1 MKKTSTTNILA
12 KIFKKTPEKKVK
24 KKTKPKVAK
33 KSTPP
38 KAKVVKKNIPVKKT
52 KTKKVTATKIKKNL
66 KTVSKK
72 AAPEK
77 VEIKTDNLRISKSNE
92 VKPEIKKVKKQ
103 ETEKREYKVK
113 DYVVYPKHGV
123 GQITE
128 FKKINIGGIDVE
140 TYVLKFEKDKA
151 NGMVPVN
158 KQSHLRPLATIN
170 QVNKCISI
178 LKSKPKI
185 KRSMWSRRAQEY
197 EAKISSGKIYEL
209 AEVVRD
215 LNKGDDL
222 MVDQS
227 YSERQLFEKAYE
239 RILSEFQIVMG
250 VSLEDTQKKL
260 DKALKRNLEG
270 QPKTIAAPTKI
281 KDPAADPDADSVQI
295 TDTENLT
302 SGDQL
307 QAVERVLKRTRGIA
321 SYEIISEKKLIGL
334 LEPWLGTGNVTA
346 DLPIPVM
353 IDVILNP
360 EKRFNEKG
368 LRIELSAV
376 APGAKLDT
384 HGRWRQNLER
394 GLQTMRIL
402 AGLILMLVTIATAT
416 VIIFATRAG
425 LGTNK
430 ETVEVL
436 HLIGAHDKFISRQ
449 FERQFLTLSLLSC
462 IIGYGAAA
470 GIFHML
476 FILMTDMEDMQFY
489 LLLLGVPFLS
499 ILMTWL
505 IIRNF
510 VIRTLAK
517 AL

>member
-1 MKKTSTTNILA
+1 MKKKSTTNILA
-12 KIFKKTPEKKVK
+12 KIFKKTPDKKEK
-24 KKTKPKVAK
+24 KKTTAKVIK
-33 KSTPP
+33 KP
-38 KAKVVKKNIPVKKT
+38 KAKVAKRIFPAKKIPIAKKSIT
-52 KTKKVTATKIKKNL
+52 KTKKNL
-66 KTVSKK
+66 KTVTTKSIPQKID
-72 AAPEK
+72 
-77 VEIKTDNLRISKSNE
+77 VKTDNLRISKSNE

-270 QPKTIAAPTKI
+270 QAQAKAIAAPTKAVEAE
-281 KDPAADPDADSVQI
+281 PSEAEQT
-295 TDTENLT
+295 TDT
-302 SGDQL
+302 
-307 QAVERVLKRTRGIA
+307 
-321 SYEIISEKKLIGL
+321 
-334 LEPWLGTGNVTA
+334 
-346 DLPIPVM
+346 
-353 IDVILNP
+353 
-360 EKRFNEKG
+360 
-368 LRIELSAV
+368 
-376 APGAKLDT
+376 
-384 HGRWRQNLER
+384 
-394 GLQTMRIL
+394 
-402 AGLILMLVTIATAT
+402 
-416 VIIFATRAG
+416 
-425 LGTNK
+425 
-430 ETVEVL
+430 
-436 HLIGAHDKFISRQ
+436 
-449 FERQFLTLSLLSC
+449 
-462 IIGYGAAA
+462 
-470 GIFHML
+470 
-476 FILMTDMEDMQFY
+476 
-489 LLLLGVPFLS
+489 
-499 ILMTWL
+499 
-505 IIRNF
+505 
-510 VIRTLAK
+510 
-517 AL
+517 